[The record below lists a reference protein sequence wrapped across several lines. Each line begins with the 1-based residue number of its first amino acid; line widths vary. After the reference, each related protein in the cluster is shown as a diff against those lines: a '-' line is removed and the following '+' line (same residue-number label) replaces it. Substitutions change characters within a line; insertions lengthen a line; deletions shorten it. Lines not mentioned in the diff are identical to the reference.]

1 MHEFR
6 LKVTPTVSNPNLG
19 LAPTPS
25 YTNVMWL
32 QNNTNY
38 VWNTCENNQH

>member
-1 MHEFR
+1 MKTTIDGITFEGTPQEMHEFR

-25 YTNVMWL
+25 YTNVM
-32 QNNTNY
+32 
-38 VWNTCENNQH
+38 